1 MNGKDLLE
9 AMTYVDEKYV
19 DEAEKQSLKR
29 SVPLG
34 WLSAAACLCIL
45 IGGAVFLLQ
54 PGVSKDCAAMP
65 ENGSVMEDSVM
76 EAERATEPATATMPS
91 GIEEPSV
98 SLRIDAWNDDG
109 FIATVCDGE
118 TDADQLPLGQEVTV
132 RFDEQ
137 IRVNGEQGV
146 PTEADFPVGSHVI
159 VIFHSYTEEN
169 GAVSLVMTAIL
180 TADTTDE

>member
-65 ENGSVMEDSVM
+65 ENGSVMEDTAM
-76 EAERATEPATATMPS
+76 EAERATEPATATM
-91 GIEEPSV
+91 
-98 SLRIDAWNDDG
+98 LHR
-109 FIATVCDGE
+109 
-118 TDADQLPLGQEVTV
+118 
-132 RFDEQ
+132 
-137 IRVNGEQGV
+137 
-146 PTEADFPVGSHVI
+146 
-159 VIFHSYTEEN
+159 
-169 GAVSLVMTAIL
+169 TA
-180 TADTTDE
+180 ASSR